1 MDQQA
6 RTCGWPVG
14 GSNRASRPLTA
25 PITPPQ
31 GTAQRSATTSP
42 YGREEAVIPETRAAR
57 RFAGGYIAV
66 VTVTVVFVIC
76 TLVFF
81 EGDGAANMSGVWL
94 IVGMMPW
101 SLLLAAWNQPDRQLP
116 PLLSSSVCLVLLR

>member
-1 MDQQA
+1 M
-6 RTCGWPVG
+6 
-14 GSNRASRPLTA
+14 
-25 PITPPQ
+25 
-31 GTAQRSATTSP
+31 
-42 YGREEAVIPETRAAR
+42 
-57 RFAGGYIAV
+57 
-66 VTVTVVFVIC
+66 VTVTVVFVIS